1 MQDRRSWIHEFAS
14 VLAPADSHN
23 LCDSQTMATSGKSGF
38 YTVTEHAADPLAF
51 ESDAHP
57 RTARTEDEALRI
69 AHMLLRR
76 RSKSELLV
84 AFDNVDGT
92 TEPVGTL
99 DDRGWHPD
107 R

>member
-1 MQDRRSWIHEFAS
+1 MVSKILHPRIRH
-14 VLAPADSHN
+14 VLTPADSHK

-38 YTVTEHAADPLAF
+38 YTVTEHFADPLDI

-76 RSKSELLV
+76 RSTSEFLV

>member
-1 MQDRRSWIHEFAS
+1 
-14 VLAPADSHN
+14 
-23 LCDSQTMATSGKSGF
+23 MATSGKTGF
-38 YTVTEHAADPLAF
+38 YTVTEHSVDPLDI

-69 AHMLLRR
+69 AHMLLRC
-76 RSKSELLV
+76 RSKSDLLV

-107 R
+107 H